1 MTTSGSSQ
9 ETIKLRLGTAT
20 PGGGFPVYGAA
31 FIAAVQ
37 EGDPGLAI
45 EAINTK
51 GSTENVPMLEEKRL
65 DIALVQGEV
74 VHEVLTGVGR
84 APANLKIIAAM
95 YSTPGMFVVRAD
107 SPYRSI
113 ADLKGK
119 PVAFGAAGSGL
130 VILARYVLDGL
141 GLDQNKDFQAIYL
154 ERAGDGPAMV
164 MDGRAAAL
172 WGGGSG
178 WPGFTT
184 VAKGEK
190 GARFI
195 VPDKAEI
202 TRILHKHTFLKPLTL
217 AAGMF
222 PGQDKAI
229 ELRGFLELGDVASR
243 SRRRRGV
250 SVGEGGAQGRGGD
263 CQNAAPGCRDHRKQ
277 HGDRRSHAGYATS
290 RRAALSARGGVAQI
304 DAPGTA
310 VPNALRLLGGDHHV
324 GARRCGQ
331 PELAAGLLAQDVDGL
346 AHALH
351 LVVPEGPAVA
361 GGLALQLR
369 AQPVD
374 RALAARRRQRA
385 VGTHLAR
392 AGDHARRSACSRVRG
407 CRSSMMV
414 PNGTRGSARLDLAVS
429 SVEGGSGRT
438 CAMRSSAAA
447 A

>member
-1 MTTSGSSQ
+1 MTTPGSTQ
-9 ETIKLRLGTAT
+9 ESIKLRLGTAT

-37 EGDPGLAI
+37 EADPGLAI

-84 APANLKIIAAM
+84 PPANLKIVTAM

-107 SPYRSI
+107 SPYRAI
-113 ADLKGK
+113 ADLRGK

-130 VILARYVLDGL
+130 VILARYVLDGI

-178 WPGFTT
+178 WPGFTA

-190 GARFI
+190 GGRFV

-202 TRILHKHTFLKPLTL
+202 AHILTKHKFLKPLTL

-229 ELRGFLELGDVASR
+229 D
-243 SRRRRGV
+243 
-250 SVGEGGAQGRGGD
+250 SVGSWSFVMARPDLDDAVAYRLAKAIHKGEATI
-263 CQNAAPGCRDHRKQ
+263 AAKLPQ
-277 HGDRRSHAGYATS
+277 
-290 RRAALSARGGVAQI
+290 AAETTARNTA
-304 DAPGTA
+304 TA
-310 VPNALRLLGGDHHV
+310 VADPAMLHPGVRRYLREV
-324 GARRCGQ
+324 
-331 PELAAGLLAQDVDGL
+331 GLLK
-346 AHALH
+346 
-351 LVVPEGPAVA
+351 
-361 GGLALQLR
+361 
-369 AQPVD
+369 
-374 RALAARRRQRA
+374 
-385 VGTHLAR
+385 
-392 AGDHARRSACSRVRG
+392 
-407 CRSSMMV
+407 
-414 PNGTRGSARLDLAVS
+414 
-429 SVEGGSGRT
+429 
-438 CAMRSSAAA
+438 
-447 A
+447 